1 MDTKPNHLALLFVCG
16 LLISEGVPQR
26 TCAQQQQTSQPSVAE
41 AARRARAQK
50 EKEAPVKPVKV
61 FTNDD
66 LKPAS
71 QPSATETAPQPANA
85 AAQPAPSGAAQTEP
99 GTAAP
104 SKATPDSDEDAK
116 RERAAKEKELADL
129 KKQLQSAQSDL
140 NLYQREFAL
149 QRDTYY
155 SNPDYVHDTDGKAKL
170 DSLQQQI
177 NDKAQSVDELKLKVS
192 ALQELLG
199 IDAQK
204 EAPTGVQ

>member
-26 TCAQQQQTSQPSVAE
+26 TRAQQQQTPQPSVAE

-50 EKEAPVKPVKV
+50 EKEAPGKPTKV
-61 FTNDD
+61 ITNDD
-66 LKPAS
+66 LKPAPW
-71 QPSATETAPQPANA
+71 PSGTETGPQPANA
-85 AAQPAPSGAAQTEP
+85 AAQPAPSGAARNEP
-99 GTAAP
+99 GAAAP

-140 NLYQREFAL
+140 SLYQREFAL

-204 EAPTGVQ
+204 EAPTGAP